1 MKDQTTKAEDFQNDA
16 KNWLT
21 LFLTPS
27 EAIHQKWGLK
37 SFSCSAV
44 EKKNHEQVSYF
55 FHKTMKDG
63 GKKSKSSDII
73 EILEHENQ
81 SLFYNHHD
89 VPLKYQK
96 PHKIHIKARNNYNEN
111 T

>member
-1 MKDQTTKAEDFQNDA
+1 M
-16 KNWLT
+16 LVYHV
-21 LFLTPS
+21 S
-27 EAIHQKWGLK
+27 EFIAIHQKWGLK